1 MSDTPNRRLVLDATA
16 VRRAVRRLAHEIV
29 ERGGP
34 PDTLALVGI
43 RTRGLPLAR
52 RLAEA
57 IAEIEQIRVPV
68 GALDIALY
76 RDDAFSEGSNVAVGR
91 THLPFDVTDRT
102 LVLVDDVLFTGRT
115 VRAALDAL
123 MDWGRPRRI
132 QLAVL
137 VDRGHREL
145 PIQPDYV
152 GQAFQTLLAES
163 IQVQLTE
170 TDTGAGEDGVYLRS
184 TPESVGRESGG
195 REPGGVSKG
204 GSNAESVGRQ
214 PGGGSK

>member
-1 MSDTPNRRLVLDATA
+1 MSDSPNRRLILDDTA
-16 VRRAVRRLAHEIV
+16 VRRAVRRLAHEIL

-34 PDTLALVGI
+34 SPALALVGI

-52 RLAEA
+52 RLAAVIKEA
-57 IAEIEQIRVPV
+57 EGLDVPV

-76 RDDAFSEGSNVAVGR
+76 RDDAFTGGSRLAVGQ

-102 LVLVDDVLFTGRT
+102 LVLVDDVLYTGRT

-123 MDWGRPRRI
+123 MDLGRPRRI

-152 GQAFQTLLAES
+152 GQGVATEPHQSIKVSLAE
-163 IQVQLTE
+163 I
-170 TDTGAGEDGVYLRS
+170 DGVSAEVVGQDAVHLLE
-184 TPESVGRESGG
+184 TPERAAQ
-195 REPGGVSKG
+195 KG
-204 GSNAESVGRQ
+204 GPR
-214 PGGGSK
+214 

>member
-1 MSDTPNRRLVLDATA
+1 MSDAPNRRLVLDDTA

-29 ERGGP
+29 ERAGP
-34 PDTLALVGI
+34 LNTIALVGI

-52 RLAEA
+52 RLAAVVREVEGL
-57 IAEIEQIRVPV
+57 EIPV

-76 RDDAFSEGSNVAVGR
+76 RDDAFTGGSKVAVGQ
-91 THLPFDVTDRT
+91 THLPFDVADKTV
-102 LVLVDDVLFTGRT
+102 VLVDDVLFTGRT

-123 MDWGRPRRI
+123 MDFGRPRRI

-152 GQAFQTLLAES
+152 GQVVATQSGQS
-163 IQVQLTE
+163 IKVSLTE
-170 TDTGAGEDGVYLRS
+170 IDAGPGGEDAVHLLE
-184 TPESVGRESGG
+184 TPERANREA
-195 REPGGVSKG
+195 RKAP
-204 GSNAESVGRQ
+204 
-214 PGGGSK
+214 